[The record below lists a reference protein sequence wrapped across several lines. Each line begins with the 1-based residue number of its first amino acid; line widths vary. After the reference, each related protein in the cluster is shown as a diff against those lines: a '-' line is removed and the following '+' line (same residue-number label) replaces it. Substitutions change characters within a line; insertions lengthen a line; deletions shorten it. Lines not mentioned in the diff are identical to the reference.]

1 MPTPPQ
7 IEAEIR
13 EVAGLLSAEDIT
25 GTRREELRARLHRIA
40 DRLRSHESPYLTIA
54 AAARRY
60 GIDRKEI
67 RHLIDVGIVQTVTI
81 AGRERVD
88 MRSVEI

>member
-13 EVAGLLSAEDIT
+13 EVAGLLSVDELPGAD
-25 GTRREELRARLHRIA
+25 REAIRSRLHRIA
-40 DRLRSHESPYLTIA
+40 DRIRSHESPYLTIA
-54 AAARRY
+54 AAARRW

-67 RHLIDVGIVQTVTI
+67 RHLIDIGAVETVNI

-88 MRSVEI
+88 VRRVEI